1 MNTDAMKPILPFQ
14 GEGIEVRSYTQGVG
28 LSLSKTAAV
37 SSVERRCREL
47 SRTALPLGQDILGFQ
62 PETRYGKVLRINCK

>member
-28 LSLSKTAAV
+28 LSLSKTDAV
-37 SSVERRCREL
+37 SSVERRCHWARIYWAF
-47 SRTALPLGQDILGFQ
+47 SPKPDTAKFCESIVNSKL
-62 PETRYGKVLRINCK
+62 